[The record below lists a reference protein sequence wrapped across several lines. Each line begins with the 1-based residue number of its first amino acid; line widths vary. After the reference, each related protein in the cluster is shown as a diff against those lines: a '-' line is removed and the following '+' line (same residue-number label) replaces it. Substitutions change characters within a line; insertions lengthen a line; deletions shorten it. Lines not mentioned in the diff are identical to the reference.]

1 MREKIKP
8 EMSFSSIAA
17 EMLSGDGYG
26 YVVVSFANCMQFPSG
41 YFNLKRVIKS
51 GSCKR
56 IPSN

>member
-1 MREKIKP
+1 
-8 EMSFSSIAA
+8 MSAVLYFSSIAA
-17 EMLSGDGYG
+17 KILSEDGYC
-26 YVVVSFANCMQFPSG
+26 YVVVGFCTMQLPSG